1 MRTTQTT
8 YRYRLMPS
16 TEQEALLKQF
26 AGARRFIWNWALAR
40 KQQYYRA
47 TGKTL
52 SFDRLCKELTLL
64 KHQPETAWLRQIDS
78 QLLQQALRDLECAFQ
93 HFFRR
98 VRQGEKRKGFPKS
111 KAKKTDTPRFRIP
124 QRVSL
129 VEQTIVTP
137 KIGRIRAIIHRPL
150 EGVAKSAT
158 FKQEPRGHWYVTLVV
173 EQVLPDREE
182 RPVDTQVGI
191 DLGLKSLVVLS
202 TGETIANPRYY
213 RTQMRKLAKAQ
224 RALCRKQK
232 ASATQP
238 ESRNRAKA
246 RRHVARLHE
255 KVKNQRKDILHKL
268 STDLVQRF
276 DLIAI
281 EDLHVRGLAKSKL
294 ATSVLDASWG
304 MFRSFL
310 TYKADRQN
318 KHLIVIGRF
327 YPSSRLCPACGTV
340 NPDLT
345 LADRRWT
352 CSCGVVHDRDLNA
365 ACNIVAEGRRLF
377 ERNVAVGSTETQNA
391 CRESVSPIETVGAT
405 R

>member
-1 MRTTQTT
+1 MT
-8 YRYRLMPS
+8 YRYRLMP
-16 TEQEALLKQF
+16 TPEQQSLLKQF
-26 AGARRFIWNWALAR
+26 AGSRRFIWNWALAR
-40 KQQYYRA
+40 KQQHYRA

-52 SFDRLCKELTLL
+52 SFDRLCKELTFL
-64 KHQPETAWLRQIDS
+64 KQQPATAWLRAIDS
-78 QLLQQALRDLECAFQ
+78 QALQQALRDLERAFQ

-98 VRQGEKRKGFPKS
+98 VRQGEKRKGFPKF

-124 QRVSL
+124 QRVSV
-129 VEQTIVTP
+129 VEQTISTP
-137 KIGRIRAIIHRPL
+137 KIGRIPAIIHRPL
-150 EGVAKSAT
+150 EGVTKSAT
-158 FKQEPRGHWYVTLVV
+158 FKQEPCGHWYVTLVV
-173 EQVLPDREE
+173 TQVLPDRTE

-191 DLGLKSLVVLS
+191 DLGLKSLAVLS

-213 RTQMRKLAKAQ
+213 RTQMRKLAQAQ
-224 RALCRKQK
+224 RALCRKRK

-246 RRHVARLHE
+246 RMEVARLHY

-268 STDLVQRF
+268 SCDLVRRF

-281 EDLHVRGLAKSKL
+281 EDLYVRGLAKSKL

-304 MFRSFL
+304 LFRSFL
-310 TYKADRQN
+310 TYKAERQN

-327 YPSSRLCPACGTV
+327 YPSSRLCPACGAV

-345 LADRRWT
+345 LADRTWM

-365 ACNIVAEGRRLF
+365 ACNIAAEGKRLF
-377 ERNVAVGSTETQNA
+377 ERTVAVGSTETQNA
-391 CRESVSPIETVGAT
+391 CRELVSPIETIGAT

>member
-1 MRTTQTT
+1 MRMIQTT
-8 YRYRLMPS
+8 YRYRLMP
-16 TEQEALLKQF
+16 TPEQESLLKQF
-26 AGARRFIWNWALAR
+26 AGSRRFIWNWALAR
-40 KQQYYRA
+40 KQQHYRA

-52 SFDRLCKELTLL
+52 SFTSLCKQLTLL
-64 KHQPETAWLRQIDS
+64 KQRPETAWLREIDS
-78 QLLQQALRDLECAFQ
+78 QSLQQALRDLESAFQ

-98 VRQGEKRKGFPKS
+98 VRQGEKRKGFPKF
-111 KAKKTDTPRFRIP
+111 KAKKTDTPRFRMP
-124 QRVSL
+124 QRVS
-129 VEQTIVTP
+129 VGEQTISAP
-137 KIGRIRAIIHRPL
+137 KIGRIAAIIHRPL

-158 FKQEPRGHWYVTLVV
+158 FKCEPCGHWYVTLVAK
-173 EQVLPDREE
+173 QVRAE
-182 RPVDTQVGI
+182 RTERGVDTQIGI
-191 DLGLKSLVVLS
+191 DLGLKSLAVLS

-213 RTQMRKLAKAQ
+213 RTQTRKLAKAQ

-232 ASATQP
+232 ATATQP
-238 ESRNRAKA
+238 ESHNRAKA
-246 RRHVARLHE
+246 RAQVARLHY

-268 STDLVQRF
+268 SCDLVRRF

-294 ATSVLDASWG
+294 ATSVLDAGWG
-304 MFRSFL
+304 MLRSFL

-327 YPSSRLCPACGTV
+327 YPSSRLCPRCGAV
-340 NPDLT
+340 NHDLS
-345 LADRRWT
+345 LADRTWM

-365 ACNIVAEGRRLF
+365 ARNIAAEGKRLF

-391 CRESVSPIETVGAT
+391 CRELVRPIEMVGAT